1 VRGAPGA
8 VNDLLASTGRSNTH
22 VIGTTTLDA
31 TGRVRWS
38 LQPGETTAFV
48 ARSRAAGQT
57 PDSAPVTITVR
68 RTVTIGIRQ
77 NNGVYTFFGT
87 LTTPE
92 AGVQVTI
99 ARLDGQTGRVIGV
112 ASTRTSA
119 AGRYEIR
126 TALPAGLDGYYAL
139 TSTQSGL
146 DAGRSRLYGL
156 LVNTRPA
163 TPA

>member
-1 VRGAPGA
+1 VPAATPAPAPVRPQLTASAHTIDVGGTVVLDVRGAPGA

-77 NNGVYTFFGT
+77 
-87 LTTPE
+87 TT
-92 AGVQVTI
+92 
-99 ARLDGQTGRVIGV
+99 
-112 ASTRTSA
+112 ASTRSPGVVARCVLLCKWEQLGCSA
-119 AGRYEIR
+119 A
-126 TALPAGLDGYYAL
+126 LSAG
-139 TSTQSGL
+139 SCSG
-146 DAGRSRLYGL
+146 
-156 LVNTRPA
+156 
-163 TPA
+163 